1 MGHNALIVGA
11 GTGISASFA
20 RVLSR
25 EGASVALAARNTEKL
40 AGLAAEIDGEVIAC
54 DATSEDDVNALFSK
68 IDTLFERLDIVL
80 YNPSARVRKPL
91 LETSAAEV
99 RKAFDVTAFGAFLV
113 GREAASRMVDSG
125 GGTILFTGATA
136 SIKGFAKSA
145 TFAMGKFALR
155 GLAQSMAREFGPH
168 GIHVAHFIIDGGVRV
183 PGREHPRSG
192 DIDAYLDPDAIAE
205 TYLHVVNQD
214 PSAWT
219 FELDIRPSVESF

>member
-1 MGHNALIVGA
+1 MSRNVLIVGA

-25 EGASVALAARNTEKL
+25 EGARITLAARNTEKL
-40 AGLAAEIDGEVIAC
+40 ADLAAEIGGETIAC
-54 DATSEDDVNALFSK
+54 DATDEDDVNTLFSE
-68 IDTLFERLDIVL
+68 IDTRFERLDIVL

-99 RKAFDVTAFGAFLV
+99 RRAFDVTAFGAFLV
-113 GREAASRMVDSG
+113 GREAARRMVDG

-136 SIKGFAKSA
+136 SIKGFANSA

-155 GLAQSMAREFGPH
+155 GLAQSMAREFGPQ

-183 PGREHPRSG
+183 PGRDHARSG
-192 DIDAYLDPDAIAE
+192 EIDSYLDPDAIAE
-205 TYLHVVNQD
+205 TYLHVANQD

-219 FELDIRPSVESF
+219 FEMDIRPSVESF

>member
-1 MGHNALIVGA
+1 MSRNVLIVGA

-25 EGASVALAARNTEKL
+25 EGARITLAARNTEKL
-40 AGLAAEIDGEVIAC
+40 ADLAAEIGGETIAC
-54 DATSEDDVNALFSK
+54 DATEEDDVNTLFSE
-68 IDTLFERLDIVL
+68 IDTRFERLDIVL

-99 RKAFDVTAFGAFLV
+99 RRAFDVTAFGAFLV
-113 GREAASRMVDSG
+113 GREAARRMVDG

-136 SIKGFAKSA
+136 SIKGFANSA

-155 GLAQSMAREFGPH
+155 GLAQSMAREFGPQ

-183 PGREHPRSG
+183 PGREHAR
-192 DIDAYLDPDAIAE
+192 AC
-205 TYLHVVNQD
+205 
-214 PSAWT
+214 
-219 FELDIRPSVESF
+219 